1 MQHKRTES
9 IPPFGEPSNISKEN
23 GDVKALTGNV
33 LPTSHDTRTSV
44 KSLALYGP
52 QKSVRE
58 GRPDHLQSVIS
69 QRKRV
74 DIFSSI
80 DEEEGEDDDTEE
92 VLFTTTSTGPWSNTE
107 EEEEERKRKA
117 RSHHHLITRISSVA
131 RIDPTNL
138 IQVSLKNVTYSV
150 PYQLD
155 KHSKTTVINQSVCY
169 FTYEFFRRL
178 YSLLTHC
185 LSSQANREQSASE
198 KKKRY
203 HVKDFTS
210 LFVPFENLPVL
221 HHINLVFKPGKTYLV
236 LGPPGSGKTS
246 LLKAI
251 SGRLPNYEALGGGE
265 VRGKPHLSGR
275 VEYNGV
281 AIQVSHSTYTR
292 RRPDMIQARCLVQAT
307 DAKLP
312 T

>member
-1 MQHKRTES
+1 MHHIGMES
-9 IPPFGEPSNISKEN
+9 IPGFGEPPSVSKEN
-23 GDVKALTGNV
+23 DDVQDSIENV
-33 LPTSHDTRTSV
+33 LPTSHDTRTST
-44 KSLALYGP
+44 KSLVLYGP

-58 GRPDHLQSVIS
+58 GRPDYLQSVIS

-74 DIFSSI
+74 DAFGSI
-80 DEEEGEDDDTEE
+80 DEEEGEDGGTEE
-92 VLFTTTSTGPWSNTE
+92 VFTTTSTGPLSNTE

-117 RSHHHLITRISSVA
+117 RLHHHLIIRISSVA

-185 LSSQANREQSASE
+185 LSSQSNPEQTASG
-198 KKKRY
+198 KRKRY

-221 HHINLVFKPGKTYLV
+221 HNINLVFKPGKTYLV

-251 SGRLPNYEALGGGE
+251 SGRLPNYEVLGGGE

-281 AIQVSHSTYTR
+281 AIQVSHSTY
-292 RRPDMIQARCLVQAT
+292 I
-307 DAKLP
+307 
-312 T
+312 